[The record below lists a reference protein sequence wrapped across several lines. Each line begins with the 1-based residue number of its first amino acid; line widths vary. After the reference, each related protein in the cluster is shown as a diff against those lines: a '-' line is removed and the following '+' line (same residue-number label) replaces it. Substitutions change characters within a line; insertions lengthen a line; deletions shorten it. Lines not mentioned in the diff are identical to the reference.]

1 MEIVTLEYARS
12 NGLKKYFTGEP
23 CSRGEISERRTSDK
37 RCVGPECAKWQ
48 SVKNER
54 KREQKKG
61 NNISIAEASELRNKK
76 IKSKIDDA
84 EERRLEP
91 KKIREAKTRAGCSI
105 KQKASGKAYQEKHRE
120 SIAAR
125 HAAYYIANRQKLSE
139 RSKSYAEA
147 HPESVAAAVQK
158 LRAKRIKRVPCWHGE
173 LDDFAVKEA
182 ILLCKARKE
191 ATGLDWH
198 VDHMIPMNAKKASGL
213 HVWNNIQVIPAFLN
227 LHKQNKMIMTE
238 PMEWIGYLDSV
249 VNYSL
254 SIGGLAL

>member
-48 SVKNER
+48 SIKNER

-61 NNISIAEASELRNKK
+61 NNISIVEAADLRSKKINHRTERAEAGKLKAKPCKVSKK
-76 IKSKIDDA
+76 
-84 EERRLEP
+84 
-91 KKIREAKTRAGCSI
+91 RARCQV

-125 HAAYYIANRQKLSE
+125 QAAYYIANRQKLSA
-139 RSKSYAEA
+139 RTRVYAQE
-147 HPESVAAAVQK
+147 HPEVAAAAGHK

-173 LDDFAVKEA
+173 LDDFVVKEA
-182 ILLCKARKE
+182 ILLCKSRKI
-191 ATGLDWH
+191 ATGIDWH

-213 HVWNNIQVIPAFLN
+213 HVWNNLQVIPAFLN
-227 LHKQNKMIMTE
+227 SYKRNKMIMTE
-238 PMEWIGYLDSV
+238 PMEWIGH
-249 VNYSL
+249 
-254 SIGGLAL
+254 IGDVLK